1 MPKHL
6 WLASLVATAFAVP
19 AAATLAADQAQTQET
34 TKSQTRDQVRD
45 QIYGS
50 QLMTREERLEYRNK
64 MRNLKTVE
72 EREQFRL
79 EHHKQMQERAQ
90 ARGVTLPDEPPARR
104 GHMGPGGGAMGPGG
118 AGPMGP
124 GGATMGPGGTG
135 PMGPGGAS
143 IGSGGGG
150 KGR

>member
-1 MPKHL
+1 MPKQL
-6 WLASLVATAFAVP
+6 WMASLVAVAFTVP
-19 AAATLAADQAQTQET
+19 AVSAPAADQTQTKET
-34 TKSQTRDQVRD
+34 AKSQIRD

-79 EHHKQMQERAQ
+79 DHHKQMQERAKE
-90 ARGVTLPDEPPARR
+90 RGVTLPDQPPARPA
-104 GHMGPGGGAMGPGG
+104 HMGPGGGTMGPGG

-124 GGATMGPGGTG
+124 GGATMGPGGAG
-135 PMGPGGAS
+135 PMGPGG
-143 IGSGGGG
+143 GG
-150 KGR
+150 KNR

>member
-1 MPKHL
+1 MSKQL
-6 WLASLVATAFAVP
+6 WMAPLVAIVFSIP
-19 AAATLAADQAQTQET
+19 AAATLAADQTQTKET
-34 TKSQTRDQVRD
+34 TKGQTQDQV
-45 QIYGS
+45 YGS
-50 QLMTREERLEYRNK
+50 RLMTRQERLEYRNK
-64 MRNLKTVE
+64 MRSLKTVE

-79 EHHKQMQERAQ
+79 EHHKQMQERAK
-90 ARGVTLPDEPPARR
+90 ARGVTLPDEPPARPA
-104 GHMGPGGGAMGPGG
+104 HMGPGGGAMGPGG

-150 KGR
+150 MGR